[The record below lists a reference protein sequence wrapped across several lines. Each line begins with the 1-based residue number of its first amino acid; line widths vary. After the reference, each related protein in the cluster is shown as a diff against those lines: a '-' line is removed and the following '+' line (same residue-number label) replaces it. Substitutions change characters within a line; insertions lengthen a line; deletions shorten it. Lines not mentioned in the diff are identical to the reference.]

1 MKYSHSVCPCVLP
14 CQLRVGGYL
23 NLVFGTWNWFW
34 IYLVSG
40 VFGEMMR

>member
-1 MKYSHSVCPCVLP
+1 MYVCHGLIFTHFA
-14 CQLRVGGYL
+14 QLRVGGYL